1 MSDESLQV
9 RPLSAESVADTLGF
23 TQAEADKVVGEAPDD
38 ALDQRFVE
46 AADKLMRMYT
56 PAELDT
62 FLSTIVDGG
71 EYDDKPEQFTS
82 VDGKVF
88 TVDMAKYLHAIV
100 QRELE

>member
-1 MSDESLQV
+1 MPDESLTV
-9 RPLSAESVADTLGF
+9 TPLGAESVANILGF
-23 TQAEADKVVGEAPDD
+23 TQAEADKVVGEVSDD

-62 FLSTIVDGG
+62 FLSTIVEGG
-71 EYDDKPEQFTS
+71 EHDDRSPQFTTA
-82 VDGKVF
+82 DGYVF